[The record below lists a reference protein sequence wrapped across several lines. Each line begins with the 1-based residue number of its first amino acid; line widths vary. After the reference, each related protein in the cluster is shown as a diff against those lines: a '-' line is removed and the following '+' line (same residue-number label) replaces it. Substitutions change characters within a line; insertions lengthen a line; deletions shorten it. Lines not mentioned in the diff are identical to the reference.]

1 MTTGTFPTR
10 RSFFQGSAGAA
21 VAVACLAAPRTGNAS
36 EGGGFT
42 AEERARHID
51 VVRAFF
57 ELMHR
62 KEIDAWSELWAER
75 GRIIVPYPPEGF
87 GTSIDGKAEILRA
100 FRGLFGNF
108 ESFDY
113 ELTGLYPAADSDAV
127 CVEYNVR
134 ATIVGGTEYTNS
146 NIAVFRFEAGL
157 ISAYHDYFDPR
168 RFQTV
173 VNALPKP

>member
-1 MTTGTFPTR
+1 MPVKSSGMSR
-10 RSFFQGSAGAA
+10 RIFVASSTLAMSSLVASRGSA
-21 VAVACLAAPRTGNAS
+21 VAAPT
-36 EGGGFT
+36 
-42 AEERARHID
+42 EEQRGKFLAT
-51 VVRAFF
+51 VRQFF

-62 KEIDAWSELWAER
+62 KEIDAWAELWAND

-87 GTSIDGKAEILRA
+87 GTSIDGKAQILTA

-113 ELTGLYPAADSDAV
+113 EITGLYPAADSDAV
-127 CVEYNVR
+127 CVEYTVR
-134 ATIVGGTEYTNS
+134 AILVGGTEYTNQ
-146 NIAVFRFEAGL
+146 NIAVFRFEGGL
-157 ISAYHDYFDPR
+157 IKAYHDYFDPR